1 MSSDLISIIIP
12 VKNERDRIRTIIDGL
27 YKQTYRP
34 IEVIFV
40 DGDSTDGTIE
50 EIMNV
55 IKEYS
60 SDDFFRVR
68 LLRESDF
75 GSIRSPA
82 NARNIGALNA
92 SGKYVAFFDADLDLR
107 EDPEVLNKAISMLKL
122 GYKRVNIQIIS
133 NMHTW
138 IEKNIVLDNIFHY
151 GKGKSFKSNRHCCF
165 DKELFIKIL
174 FDTNLGI
181 FEDSDMINRLEKI
194 YKDKAIIDTKI
205 RFCWPHTVKSY
216 LRQQFWYGK
225 TIIRYLRKYN
235 LSISKHIIRINATLG
250 LLLLALFFLYY
261 MPLFSVTLLILMF
274 ALIYTRWLR
283 DDLHFLDKEA
293 ELMRSNRFF
302 TLLSRLAWHLF
313 REILAKSSYDAG
325 LLIYLLKR
333 GKVRPG
339 R

>member
-1 MSSDLISIIIP
+1 MASNDLISIIIP
-12 VKNERDRIRTIIDGL
+12 VKNEKDRIRTIIDGL

-40 DGDSTDGTIE
+40 DDSSTDGTVE

-55 IKEYS
+55 IKEYLL
-60 SDDFFRVR
+60 DDFRVR
-68 LLRESDF
+68 LLRGGGF
-75 GSIRSPA
+75 GPA

-92 SGKYVAFFDADLDLR
+92 SGKYIAFFDADFDLR
-107 EDPEVLNKAISMLKL
+107 EDLEVLNKAISMLKL
-122 GYKRVNIQIIS
+122 GYKRVDIQIIP

-138 IEKNIVLDNIFHY
+138 IEKNIVLDGIFHY
-151 GKGKSFKSNRHCCF
+151 GKGKSFKWNHYCCF

-174 FDTNLGI
+174 FDPNLGI
-181 FEDSDMINRLEKI
+181 FEDVDMINRLEKI
-194 YKDKAIIDTKI
+194 YRDKAIIDTKI
-205 RFCWPHTVKSY
+205 RFCWPHTVKGY

-235 LSISKHIIRINATLG
+235 LSVSKHMIRINATLG

-261 MPLFSVTLLILMF
+261 VPLFSMTLLILML
-274 ALIYTRWLR
+274 ALIYIRWLR

-293 ELMRSNRFF
+293 ELMRSNIFF
-302 TLLSRLAWHLF
+302 TLLNRLAWHLF
-313 REILAKSSYDAG
+313 REILARSSYDAG

>member
-1 MSSDLISIIIP
+1 MASNDLISVIIP
-12 VKNERDRIRTIIDGL
+12 VKNERDRTRTVIDGL

-40 DGDSTDGTIE
+40 DGGSTDGTVE
-50 EIMNV
+50 EIMDV

-60 SDDFFRVR
+60 SHDFKVR
-68 LLRESDF
+68 LLREGDF
-75 GSIRSPA
+75 GPIRSPA

-122 GYKRVNIQIIS
+122 GYKRVNILIIP

-138 IEKNIVLDNIFHY
+138 IEKNIVLDDIFHY
-151 GKGKSFKSNRHCCF
+151 GKGRSFKSNASCCF

-174 FDTNLGI
+174 FDPNLGI
-181 FEDSDMINRLEKI
+181 FEDVDMINRLEKI
-194 YKDKAIIDTKI
+194 YRDKAIIDTKI
-205 RFCWPHTVKSY
+205 RFCRPHTVKGY

-235 LSISKHIIRINATLG
+235 LSISNHMIRINATLG

-261 MPLFSVTLLILMF
+261 VPLFSMTLLILML
-274 ALIYTRWLR
+274 ALIYIRWLR
-283 DDLHFLDKEA
+283 DDFNFLDKEA
-293 ELMRSNRFF
+293 ELMRSNIFF
-302 TLLSRLAWHLF
+302 TLLNRLAWHLF
-313 REILAKSSYDAG
+313 REILARSSYDAG
-325 LLIYLLKR
+325 YLIYLLKR
-333 GKVRPG
+333 GKETPG